1 MSAAF
6 FWFLVLLMAFGT
18 PVVFALLLG
27 PGLSLLI
34 DGETQYF
41 PALLARFYNGIDSFP
56 LLAVPFFILAGEIMN
71 AGGITSSIVRFA
83 QSLVGHVR
91 GGLAQVNVLSSMI
104 FAGISGSAVA
114 DASAIGKM
122 MIPAMER
129 EGYPRPFAAA
139 VTAAA
144 AVVGP
149 IIPPSGIMVLYGF
162 VMNVSVGALFAAG
175 VVPGILIGLA
185 LMGTIRI
192 LSTRY
197 NLPLAQPRATWR
209 ERGEAF
215 KGAWLAMLL
224 PVILLGGM
232 LSGVFTAT
240 EAASVAV
247 AYALLVTIFITK
259 RVGRSEFTS
268 IFKATALQSGVI
280 LLLVGAAVTLGWLV
294 TVSGLAGG
302 IADTM
307 LMITDDVYL
316 LMFLL
321 NVLLFLVG
329 MFLDA
334 GPAILILGPVLSP
347 VFLGLGVDPVH
358 FALIMCVNLTIGLA
372 TPPMGLLLFVT
383 ASVAKES
390 IENIVKALIP
400 FLAVEILVIFLITY
414 FPSLVLTLPR
424 MLGLM

>member
-175 VVPGILIGLA
+175 VIPGILIGLA
-185 LMGTIRI
+185 LMGTIR
-192 LSTRY
+192 LLAKSY
-197 NLPLAQPRATWR
+197 NLPLARPRASWR
-209 ERGEAF
+209 ERGTAF
-215 KGAWLAMLL
+215 KSAWLAMLL
-224 PVILLGGM
+224 PVVLLGGM

-240 EAASVAV
+240 EAACVAV
-247 AYALLVTIFITK
+247 AYALFVTIFVT
-259 RVGRSEFTS
+259 RNVGKSELTT
-268 IFKATALQSGVI
+268 IFKSTALQSGVI

-294 TVSGLAGG
+294 TVSGLAKE
-302 IADTM
+302 IADAM
-307 LMITDDVYL
+307 LAITDDVYL
-316 LMFLL
+316 LLFLL
-321 NVLLFLVG
+321 NLLLFIVG

-347 VFLGLGVDPVH
+347 VFIGMGVDPVH

-383 ASVAKES
+383 ASVAKEKV
-390 IENIVKALIP
+390 ENIVRALIP
-400 FLAVEILVIFLITY
+400 FLAVEVLVIFLITY
-414 FPSLVLTLPR
+414 FPSLILTLPR
-424 MLGLM
+424 MLDLM

>member
-6 FWFLVLLMAFGT
+6 FWFFILLMAFGT

-144 AVVGP
+144 AVVVP

-185 LMGTIRI
+185 LMGTIR
-192 LSTRY
+192 LLAKRY
-197 NLPLAQPRATWR
+197 NLPLARPRASWG
-209 ERGEAF
+209 ERGRAF

-224 PVILLGGM
+224 PVVLLGGM

-240 EAASVAV
+240 EAACVAV
-247 AYALLVTIFITK
+247 AYALFVTIFIT
-259 RVGRSEFTS
+259 RNVGRPELVS

-294 TVSGLAGG
+294 TVSGLAQN

-307 LMITDDVYL
+307 LKITDDVYSL
-316 LMFLL
+316 LFLL
-321 NVLLFLVG
+321 NVLLFIVG

-347 VFLGLGVDPVH
+347 VFIGLGVDPVH

-390 IENIVKALIP
+390 VENIVRALIP
-400 FLAVEILVIFLITY
+400 FLVVEVLVIFLITY

-424 MLGLM
+424 MLDLM

>member
-71 AGGITSSIVRFA
+71 AGGITASIVRFA

-129 EGYPRPFAAA
+129 EGYPRPFASA

-175 VVPGILIGLA
+175 VLPGILIGLA
-185 LMGTIRI
+185 LMGTIR
-192 LSTRY
+192 LLAKRY
-197 NLPLAQPRATWR
+197 HLPLARPRASWT
-209 ERGEAF
+209 ERRAAF
-215 KGAWLAMLL
+215 KSAWLAMLL
-224 PVILLGGM
+224 PVVLLGGM

-240 EAASVAV
+240 EAACVAV
-247 AYALLVTIFITK
+247 AYALFVTIVVT
-259 RVGRSEFTS
+259 RNVGRTELAS

-294 TVSGLAGG
+294 TVSGLAQN

-307 LMITDDVYL
+307 LKITDDVYL
-316 LMFLL
+316 LLFLL
-321 NVLLFLVG
+321 NILLFIVG

-347 VFLGLGVDPVH
+347 VFIGLGVDPVH

-383 ASVAKES
+383 ASVAKERV
-390 IENIVKALIP
+390 ENIVRALIP
-400 FLAVEILVIFLITY
+400 FLVAEVLVIFLITY

-424 MLGLM
+424 MLDLM

>member
-27 PGLSLLI
+27 PGLSLLL

-71 AGGITSSIVRFA
+71 AGGITAAIVRFA

-185 LMGTIRI
+185 LMGTIR
-192 LSTRY
+192 LLAKRY
-197 NLPLAQPRATWR
+197 NLPLARPRATWG
-209 ERGEAF
+209 ERGAAL

-224 PVILLGGM
+224 PIILLGGM
-232 LSGVFTAT
+232 LSGIFTAT
-240 EAASVAV
+240 EAACVAV
-247 AYALLVTIFITK
+247 AYALFVTVFIT
-259 RVGRSEFTS
+259 RNVGKSELAS

-294 TVSGLAGG
+294 TVSGLAKG
-302 IADTM
+302 IADAT

-321 NVLLFLVG
+321 NILLFVVG

-347 VFLGLGVDPVH
+347 VFIGLGVDPVH

-390 IENIVKALIP
+390 VENIVRALIP
-400 FLAVEILVIFLITY
+400 FLVVEVLVIFLITY

-424 MLGLM
+424 MLDLM

>member
-1 MSAAF
+1 MSIAF
-6 FWFLVLLMAFGT
+6 FWILVLLMAFGT
-18 PVVFALLLG
+18 PVIFALLLG
-27 PGLSLLI
+27 PGLSLLL
-34 DGETQYF
+34 DGELRYV

-71 AGGITSSIVRFA
+71 AGGITTSIVRFA

-114 DASAIGKM
+114 DASALGKM
-122 MIPAMER
+122 LIPAMER
-129 EGYPRPFAAA
+129 EGYPRPFASA

-144 AVVGP
+144 AVIGP
-149 IIPPSGIMVLYGF
+149 VIPPSGIMVLYGF

-175 VVPGILIGLA
+175 VVPGVIIGLG
-185 LMGTIRI
+185 LMGTIR
-192 LSTRY
+192 LLAKRY
-197 NLPLAQPRATWR
+197 NLPAAKPRATWG
-209 ERGEAF
+209 ERATAF
-215 KGAWLAMLL
+215 RGAWLAMLL

-240 EAASVAV
+240 EAACVAV
-247 AYALLVTIFITK
+247 AYALFVTIFVT
-259 RVGRSEFTS
+259 RNVRQPELVA
-268 IFKATALQSGVI
+268 IFKNTALQSGVI

-294 TVSGLAGG
+294 TVSGLAKG
-302 IADTM
+302 IADAM
-307 LMITDDVYL
+307 LLLTDDVSTL
-316 LMFLL
+316 LFLV
-321 NVLLFLVG
+321 NVLLLVVG

-347 VFLGLGVDPVH
+347 VFIGLGVDPVH
-358 FALIMCVNLTIGLA
+358 FAIIMCVNLTIGLA

-383 ASVAKES
+383 ASVAREKV
-390 IENIVKALIP
+390 ENIVRALLP
-400 FLAVEILVIFLITY
+400 FLAVEILVIFVITY

-424 MLGLM
+424 ALGLM

>member
-185 LMGTIRI
+185 LMGTIRV
-192 LSTRY
+192 LAKRY
-197 NLPLAQPRATWR
+197 NLPPARTRASWS
-209 ERGEAF
+209 ERGIAL

-247 AYALLVTIFITK
+247 AYALFVTIFVT
-259 RVGRSEFTS
+259 RNVGKPELAS

-294 TVSGLAGG
+294 TVSGLAKE
-302 IADTM
+302 IADAM
-307 LMITDDVYL
+307 LTITDDIYL
-316 LMFLL
+316 LLFML
-321 NVLLFLVG
+321 NLLLFVVG

-347 VFLGLGVDPVH
+347 VFIGLGVDPVH
-358 FALIMCVNLTIGLA
+358 FALIMCVNLTVGLA

-383 ASVAKES
+383 ASVAKEKVES
-390 IENIVKALIP
+390 IVKALVP
-400 FLAVEILVIFLITY
+400 FLVVEVLVIFLITY

-424 MLGLM
+424 LLDLM

>member
-27 PGLSLLI
+27 PGLSLLL

-71 AGGITSSIVRFA
+71 AGGITASIVRFA
-83 QSLVGHVR
+83 QTLVGHVR

-122 MIPAMER
+122 LIPAMER
-129 EGYPRPFAAA
+129 EGYPRPFASA

-185 LMGTIRI
+185 LMGTIR
-192 LSTRY
+192 LLAKRY
-197 NLPLAQPRATWR
+197 NLPMARPRASWG
-209 ERGEAF
+209 ERATAF
-215 KGAWLAMLL
+215 RSAWLAMLL

-232 LSGVFTAT
+232 LSGIFTAT
-240 EAASVAV
+240 EAACVAV
-247 AYALLVTIFITK
+247 AYALFVTIFVTRNVDRK
-259 RVGRSEFTS
+259 KLAE

-294 TVSGLAGG
+294 TVSGLARG
-302 IADTM
+302 IADSM
-307 LMITDDVYL
+307 LMITDDVTL
-316 LMFLL
+316 LLFLL
-321 NVLLFLVG
+321 NLLLFVVG

-347 VFLGLGVDPVH
+347 VFIGLGVDPVH

-390 IENIVKALIP
+390 VENIVRALIP
-400 FLAVEILVIFLITY
+400 FLLVEVLVIFIITY

-424 MLGLM
+424 WLGLM

>member
-1 MSAAF
+1 MSIAF
-6 FWFLVLLMAFGT
+6 FWVLVLLMAFGT

-27 PGLSLLI
+27 PGLSLLF
-34 DGETQYF
+34 DGEMRYV

-71 AGGITSSIVRFA
+71 AGGVTTSIVRFA

-122 MIPAMER
+122 LIPAMER
-129 EGYPRPFAAA
+129 EGYPRPFASA

-144 AVVGP
+144 AVIGP
-149 IIPPSGIMVLYGF
+149 VIPPSGIMVLYGF

-175 VVPGILIGLA
+175 VVPGVIIGLG
-185 LMGTIRI
+185 LMSAIR
-192 LSTRY
+192 LLATRY
-197 NLPLAQPRATWR
+197 NLPAAKPRATWG
-209 ERGEAF
+209 ERATVF
-215 KGAWLAMLL
+215 RGAWLAMLL

-240 EAASVAV
+240 EAACVAV
-247 AYALLVTIFITK
+247 AYALFVTIFVTRNVRPPAI
-259 RVGRSEFTS
+259 VA
-268 IFKATALQSGVI
+268 IFKNTALLSGVI

-294 TVSGLAGG
+294 TVSGLAKG
-302 IADTM
+302 IADAM
-307 LMITDDVYL
+307 LLVTDDVPTL
-316 LMFLL
+316 LFLV
-321 NVLLFLVG
+321 NVLLLIVG

-347 VFLGLGVDPVH
+347 VFIGLGVDPVH
-358 FALIMCVNLTIGLA
+358 FAIIMCVNLTIGLA

-383 ASVAKES
+383 ASVAREKV
-390 IENIVKALIP
+390 ENIARALLP
-400 FLAVEILVIFLITY
+400 FLAVEILVMFVITY

-424 MLGLM
+424 ALGLM